1 MAGDDMKIIAD
12 RWMMES
18 RQIVN
23 WGSYDGYQEFRPSI
37 DAESPVTLLAG
48 ASESGKSTLVDAQI
62 SLLYPNGTP
71 YNKASNA
78 GRSERND
85 YTYLR
90 GMIGIS
96 DGDNG
101 ETPIFLR
108 GRDANGTPQA
118 IWGAIVDT
126 YVNRTTGSTLSCGK
140 FLYLPAGDGK
150 DEVPSLHC
158 MESQNRSANHGPVP

>member
-108 GRDANGTPQA
+108 GRDAWLDMTTPSMTHDTDAGMLDPMSEENGT
-118 IWGAIVDT
+118 T
-126 YVNRTTGSTLSCGK
+126 
-140 FLYLPAGDGK
+140 
-150 DEVPSLHC
+150 DE
-158 MESQNRSANHGPVP
+158 EER

>member
-1 MAGDDMKIIAD
+1 MADSMKIVSD
-12 RWMMES
+12 RWMLQS

-23 WGSYDGYQEFRPSI
+23 WGSYGGWHEFRPSM
-37 DAESPVTLLAG
+37 DGTMPVTLLAG

-62 SLLYPNGTP
+62 SLLYPSGTP
-71 YNKASNA
+71 YNKASNS

-90 GMIGIS
+90 GMIGVNDS
-96 DGDNG
+96 ENG

-108 GRDANGTPQA
+108 GRDVDGVPQS

-126 YVNRTTGSTLSCGK
+126 YVNLS
-140 FLYLPAGDGK
+140 LI
-150 DEVPSLHC
+150 HI
-158 MESQNRSANHGPVP
+158 

>member
-90 GMIGIS
+90 HRRHIR
-96 DGDNG
+96 
-101 ETPIFLR
+101 EPHHRKYALLR
-108 GRDANGTPQA
+108 QIP
-118 IWGAIVDT
+118 
-126 YVNRTTGSTLSCGK
+126 
-140 FLYLPAGDGK
+140 LPARRRRQRRGA
-150 DEVPSLHC
+150 PSLHC